1 MNDELLKEL
10 TAKIADNGA
19 TIDDCM
25 KVIEIQNVM
34 LKKQVQTTGRLL
46 AVTERQQ
53 DQNEMLK
60 EAHNHAMTAWL
71 MNRHT
76 PFEYGGSA

>member
-10 TAKIADNGA
+10 TAKIKANGA

-34 LKKQVQTTGRLL
+34 LKNQARTTGRLL
-46 AVTERQQ
+46 AVLDRQQ
-53 DQNEMLK
+53 NHNEILK
-60 EAHNHAMTAWL
+60 DAHEQAMTAWL
-71 MNRHT
+71 MNRNA